1 MYMTRYIYIYIYIFI
16 FITTLYI
23 LTCVFPNHPSSA
35 KVPCYQNE
43 VGMPSSAL
51 GVFFYEHI
59 AAIIVPVSAAE
70 RPSSIR
76 QKSSH
81 QLGAN
86 VSNLNDR
93 VYDKKLCMPI
103 FIGSSSRHRERPTA
117 RSYTTR

>member
-1 MYMTRYIYIYIYIFI
+1 MR
-16 FITTLYI
+16 L
-23 LTCVFPNHPSSA
+23 PQSPSSSA

-86 VSNLNDR
+86 VSNLNDK
-93 VYDKKLCMPI
+93 VYDKKLGMPI
-103 FIGSSSRHRERPTA
+103 IYWLFVTSQR
-117 RSYTTR
+117 TTDGPFLYYSIICSQSK